1 LVALVPAAQEVELG
15 EHQISLAMGVQRV
28 IRHVANR
35 FPSLATAAFVYQ
47 RLRKSKRAFSR
58 AGEETRGLRELVR
71 ESPDG
76 RVLELTPEELVDL
89 RIGLQ
94 PLVAW
99 QKRQEIIPALEQF
112 ERLRPQRVCEIGTA
126 AGGTLYL
133 LTRVSAP
140 DALVVSIDLA
150 ISPHTRVLRERLAR
164 PGQRIVSL
172 AGDSHSEETALEL
185 ERLLDGKPLD
195 ALFIDGDHS
204 YDGVRTDFERYGR
217 LVRSGGIIA
226 LHDVNEDFR
235 TRHGIET
242 QSFSGEV
249 PRFWRELKERH
260 RTEELIADPEQDGF
274 GIGLVYV

>member
-1 LVALVPAAQEVELG
+1 MKVE
-15 EHQISLAMGVQRV
+15 RV
-28 IRHVANR
+28 IRRTVDR
-35 FPSLATAAFVYQ
+35 FPSLATAVFVYR
-47 RLRKSKRAFSR
+47 RLRKSERGFAR
-58 AGEETRGLRELVR
+58 AGREKRGVRELVR
-71 ESPDG
+71 VSSDG
-76 RVLELTPEELVDL
+76 RLLELTPEELFDL
-89 RIGLQ
+89 RISVQ
-94 PLVAW
+94 PVVAS
-99 QKRQEIIPALEQF
+99 QQVDEIVPALERI

-140 DALVVSIDLA
+140 DALVVSIDLT
-150 ISPHTRVLRERLAR
+150 ISPHTRALRERLAR
-164 PGQRIVSL
+164 PGQRVVSL
-172 AGDSHSEETALEL
+172 AGDSHSEETAVRMEQ
-185 ERLLDGKPLD
+185 LLDGQPLD

-204 YDGVRTDFERYGR
+204 YDGVRADFERYGR

-235 TRHGIET
+235 TRHGIVT
-242 QSFSGEV
+242 PSISGDV